1 MNAVPDSVNDR
12 VEVLTAAV
20 EGPVLLDS
28 PHSGH
33 RYPADFRHACPLQRL
48 RRAEDSH
55 VDRLFANGPRLGA
68 TLVHALFPRAYI
80 DPNRPPDDIDPLL
93 LGEAIEGRPVSEKSR
108 LGIGLVWRKL
118 TDGTPI
124 YDRHLTRDEIEQR
137 IAGYWQPYHQSV
149 AAAHQRIV
157 ARHGHVVHLNCH
169 SMPSVSPLY
178 PRRWDGR
185 MPYDFVIGTRE
196 GSSASP
202 ALCAFIVE
210 LLERRG
216 HAVGVDDPYMG
227 VELLR
232 RFGRPALQQHSV
244 QIEVN
249 RRLYMDESTFELHEG
264 FARTQATLDA
274 LVEALQTVHRLLR

>member
-1 MNAVPDSVNDR
+1 MNAVPDSINDR

-28 PHSGH
+28 PHSGR
-33 RYPADFRHACPLQRL
+33 RYPADFGHACPLHRL
-48 RRAEDSH
+48 RRAEDTH
-55 VDRLFANGPRLGA
+55 VERLFGNGPRLGA
-68 TLVHALFPRAYI
+68 TLVHALFPRSYI
-80 DPNRPPDDIDPLL
+80 DVNRGLDDIDPLL

-108 LGIGLVWRKL
+108 LGMGLVWRKL

-124 YDRHLTRDEIEQR
+124 YDRLLSRGEIAQR
-137 IAGYWQPYHQSV
+137 IARCWHPYHDTV
-149 AAAHQRIV
+149 AAAHRRIV
-157 ARHGHVVHLNCH
+157 ARHGHIVHLNCH

-178 PRRWDGR
+178 PSRWEGR

-216 HAVGVDDPYMG
+216 HVVGVDDPYKG
-227 VELLR
+227 VELVR

-249 RRLYMDESTFELHEG
+249 RRLYMDEPTFELNEG
-264 FARTQATLDA
+264 FVRTQATLDA
-274 LVEALQTVHRLLR
+274 LVEALQTVHPLVR

>member
-1 MNAVPDSVNDR
+1 
-12 VEVLTAAV
+12 
-20 EGPVLLDS
+20 
-28 PHSGH
+28 
-33 RYPADFRHACPLQRL
+33 
-48 RRAEDSH
+48 
-55 VDRLFANGPRLGA
+55 
-68 TLVHALFPRAYI
+68 
-80 DPNRPPDDIDPLL
+80 
-93 LGEAIEGRPVSEKSR
+93 
-108 LGIGLVWRKL
+108 
-118 TDGTPI
+118 
-124 YDRHLTRDEIEQR
+124 
-137 IAGYWQPYHQSV
+137 
-149 AAAHQRIV
+149 
-157 ARHGHVVHLNCH
+157 
-169 SMPSVSPLY
+169 MPSVSPLY